1 MGDATYQLVQDLFQ
15 SMLPLAVGR
24 NFDSL
29 YQLLG
34 FSCAS
39 TLIVNWSNCAV
50 KVRSTGADDVP
61 DVSFQALA
69 ASTLR
74 TAVDPPASAPLADVE
89 PQPDSIGR

>member
-39 TLIVNWSNCAV
+39 TLIVNFDVC
-50 KVRSTGADDVP
+50 REGA
-61 DVSFQALA
+61 QHWC
-69 ASTLR
+69 R
-74 TAVDPPASAPLADVE
+74 
-89 PQPDSIGR
+89 

>member
-1 MGDATYQLVQDLFQ
+1 MGDAPYRTGAGSLSKYV
-15 SMLPLAVGR
+15 PVGR

-39 TLIVNWSNCAV
+39 TLIVNWSNCVV

-61 DVSFQALA
+61 DVSFQAVA

-89 PQPDSIGR
+89 PQPDSTQ